1 MSQIRTLI
9 LACLWLGL
17 GLGSVFAG
25 PVALADEPL
34 KSARACF
41 EITSRLERL
50 ACYDKA
56 LGRHPD
62 LGDWGGITTGAE
74 HDVSSRAFD
83 PMLEAQE
90 YLEGS
95 LMLSGDIGLTL
106 LDRLTGSPLDA
117 QHIEDLVSDGDILLD
132 LQKTADLVTAIA
144 ADASLGPAAV
154 LLIACRSGITEM
166 ELHWPHQ
173 LEGRQA
179 NVSFQAGDAPSA
191 TVVMRIIRNGHV
203 LQSARGLEAIRLIRS
218 IAGAA
223 RVQIA
228 PAEMGQSA
236 FFDLSQLRSALLY
249 QARIC
254 FWSGF

>member
-9 LACLWLGL
+9 PICLWLGL
-17 GLGSVFAG
+17 GLGGVFASA
-25 PVALADEPL
+25 VALADEPM

-41 EITSRLERL
+41 EITSRLARL

-56 LGRHPD
+56 LGRHPEPGD
-62 LGDWGGITTGAE
+62 LGGVTAFAE
-74 HDVSSRAFD
+74 HDVVSPAFD

-90 YLEGS
+90 YLAGS
-95 LMLSGDIGLTL
+95 LMLAGDVGLTL
-106 LDRLTGSPLDA
+106 LDRLTGSPLNA
-117 QHIEDLVSDGDILLD
+117 QHIDDLMGDEGALLE
-132 LQKTADLVTAIA
+132 LQKTADLVTSIA
-144 ADASLGPAAV
+144 ADASLGTAAV
-154 LLIACRSGITEM
+154 LLVACRSGITEM

-173 LEGRQA
+173 IEGRQA
-179 NVSFQAGDAPSA
+179 NISLQAGDAPPKTA
-191 TVVMRIIRNGHV
+191 VMRIIRNGHV
-203 LQSARGLEAIRLIRS
+203 LQSARGLEAIHLIRS

-236 FFDLSQLRSALLY
+236 FFDLSQLRPALVY